1 MIQLYTSMNNKL
13 TITISIDSSHKD
25 GKAACA
31 HYINHECFVVK
42 DSGYIGN
49 VSRSV
54 EAECYSIII
63 EIVLCTNDLNN
74 NNNFYKQLEKKLHGK
89 V

>member
-49 VSRSV
+49 VSRS
-54 EAECYSIII
+54 
-63 EIVLCTNDLNN
+63 
-74 NNNFYKQLEKKLHGK
+74 
-89 V
+89 